1 MGYHI
6 SISNGCNEGE
16 AIPRKKYVCN
26 HGGHSYTKIL
36 RSSSPTWQLKTSSIK
51 TKNTSAAWHGVQ
63 YDSAV
68 FMFIFVQF
76 GMGMGEEGQRRERER
91 EKRPFA
97 GFPCHQWRQK
107 PGGNGACWY
116 GWCLKPC
123 NTQGQNFMGYTN
135 TLPIKWSRMSTFKHN
150 HEVNPPYH
158 VSEAHQTTAVMNA
171 LSPEQ
176 FEPTVGHN

>member
-91 EKRPFA
+91 RDHLPA
-97 GFPCHQWRQK
+97 SPVI
-107 PGGNGACWY
+107 NGDRSQVV
-116 GWCLKPC
+116 
-123 NTQGQNFMGYTN
+123 T
-135 TLPIKWSRMSTFKHN
+135 
-150 HEVNPPYH
+150 EH
-158 VSEAHQTTAVMNA
+158 VGM
-171 LSPEQ
+171 
-176 FEPTVGHN
+176 VGV